1 MAKTTV
7 RHVAAL
13 FAGLSLLAAACG
25 SDKGS
30 SSDTTG
36 APATEAPTTAA
47 TATTEAAGASTT
59 AAAAGGGTAGALAGM
74 KGTTPLVELS
84 QDFKD
89 KLLKVDPALKD
100 YNYAAETYDAVNIIA
115 LATEKA
121 KSDGIDYAKE
131 INGITR
137 DGEKC
142 TDFATCKAVIDKGG
156 DPDYDGQSGPLEFA
170 GNGEPL
176 QASYGLLQFGDN
188 DRLDDA
194 KTTYIAATAPADAD
208 VPQVPVEGTRA
219 GDGKLVLGTILPQT
233 GSLAFL
239 GPPEFAAF
247 DLAISD
253 INAAGGVLG
262 QPVTGIKGDSG
273 DATTDTANQTVDRL
287 LSQNVD
293 AIIGAASSGVSLTV
307 IDKITGAGVVQF
319 SPANTSKK
327 LSDYPDKGLY
337 FRTAPSDIL
346 QGAVIGGVIADDG
359 NATVGII
366 ARNDAYGTGLLE
378 DTKKALADAGV
389 KVVAEKVYDE
399 KAQTFDAEVDE
410 IAAADPDAIL
420 VIGFDESSRILTT
433 MVEKGVGPT
442 KKAVYGV
449 DGNMGNALGEAF
461 DAGK

>member
-47 TATTEAAGASTT
+47 ATATTEAAGASTT
-59 AAAAGGGTAGALAGM
+59 AAAAGGTAGALAGM

-100 YNYAAETYDAVNIIA
+100 YNYAAETYDAVTIIA
-115 LATEKA
+115 LAAEKA
-121 KSDGIDYAKE
+121 KTDGIDYAKE

-176 QASYGLLQFGDN
+176 EASYGVLQFGDN

-194 KTTYIAATAPADAD
+194 KTTYIAAT
-208 VPQVPVEGTRA
+208 G
-219 GDGKLVLGTILPQT
+219 LG
-233 GSLAFL
+233 
-239 GPPEFAAF
+239 
-247 DLAISD
+247 
-253 INAAGGVLG
+253 
-262 QPVTGIKGDSG
+262 
-273 DATTDTANQTVDRL
+273 
-287 LSQNVD
+287 
-293 AIIGAASSGVSLTV
+293 
-307 IDKITGAGVVQF
+307 
-319 SPANTSKK
+319 
-327 LSDYPDKGLY
+327 
-337 FRTAPSDIL
+337 
-346 QGAVIGGVIADDG
+346 
-359 NATVGII
+359 
-366 ARNDAYGTGLLE
+366 
-378 DTKKALADAGV
+378 
-389 KVVAEKVYDE
+389 
-399 KAQTFDAEVDE
+399 
-410 IAAADPDAIL
+410 
-420 VIGFDESSRILTT
+420 
-433 MVEKGVGPT
+433 
-442 KKAVYGV
+442 
-449 DGNMGNALGEAF
+449 
-461 DAGK
+461 